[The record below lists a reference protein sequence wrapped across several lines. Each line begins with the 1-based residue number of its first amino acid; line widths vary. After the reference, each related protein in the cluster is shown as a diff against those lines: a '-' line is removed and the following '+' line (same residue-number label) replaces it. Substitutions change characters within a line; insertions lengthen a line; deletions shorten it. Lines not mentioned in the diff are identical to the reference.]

1 MNQDHRDQL
10 LDLALAATFPASD
23 ALSIVQPGPV
33 AARARPEEA
42 PARDAGALQVR
53 VGSTVTYREVGQ
65 GMQRTVR
72 LVPRDHDEAAPDH
85 VAIDS
90 PVGRSLI
97 GRDQGEASVIR
108 APVGVRVPIQILR
121 VTHLE

>member
-1 MNQDHRDQL
+1 VTRTGEP
-10 LDLALAATFPASD
+10 AAAPD
-23 ALSIVQPGPV
+23 A
-33 AARARPEEA
+33 A
-42 PARDAGALQVR
+42 ALQVR

-72 LVPRDHDEAAPDH
+72 LVPRDRVAASPDH
-85 VAIDS
+85 VAVDS

-97 GRDQGEASVIR
+97 GRDQGESSVIR